1 MMKKDHELPIVIQ
14 ASVITVSSTRTRET
28 DTSGQKIAD
37 LLKEASIPVS
47 TYSII
52 PDDIEQIRRA
62 LLDALRTSNCVI
74 INGGTGLTPDDW
86 TIEAVAPLL
95 DKKLDGFG
103 EIFRAKSMAEVGT
116 AAILSRALGGISG
129 GKAIF
134 CIPGST
140 PAVTLAM
147 RDLILPELRHI
158 LTHAQKRP

>member
-1 MMKKDHELPIVIQ
+1 MKKDHEIPIAIQ
-14 ASVITVSSTRTRET
+14 VAVITVSSTRTREN
-28 DTSGQKIAD
+28 DTSGQKILD

-47 TYSII
+47 SHSII

-62 LLDALRTSNCVI
+62 LLDALRMSNCVI
-74 INGGTGLTPDDW
+74 INGGTGLTPDDC
-86 TIEAVAPLL
+86 TIEAVEPLL
-95 DKKLDGFG
+95 NKKMDGFG

-116 AAILSRALGGISG
+116 AAMLSRALAGISG
-129 GKAIF
+129 GKAVF
-134 CIPGST
+134 CVPGST

>member
-1 MMKKDHELPIVIQ
+1 MKKDHELPLAIQ

-37 LLKEASIPVS
+37 LLKEAAIPVS

-52 PDDIEQIRRA
+52 SDDIEQIRRA

-74 INGGTGLTPDDW
+74 INGGTGLTPDDC

-116 AAILSRALGGISG
+116 AAILSRALAGISG

>member
-1 MMKKDHELPIVIQ
+1 MKKDHELPIVIQ

>member
-1 MMKKDHELPIVIQ
+1 MKKDHELPLVIQ

-37 LLKEASIPVS
+37 LLKEVSIPVS

-52 PDDIEQIRRA
+52 SDDIEQIRRA

-74 INGGTGLTPDDW
+74 INGGTGLTPDDC

-103 EIFRAKSMAEVGT
+103 EIFRAKSIAEVGT